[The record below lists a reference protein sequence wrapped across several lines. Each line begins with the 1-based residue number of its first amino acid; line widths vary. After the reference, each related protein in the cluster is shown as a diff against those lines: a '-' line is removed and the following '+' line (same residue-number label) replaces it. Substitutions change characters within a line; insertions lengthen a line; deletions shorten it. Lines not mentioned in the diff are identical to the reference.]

1 MSKSKNLASC
11 LSILFYLQLVTKII
25 KTHYVFIKKS
35 SKSVRLVQRYP
46 EFPFVLVQC
55 CTKLERAMSGC
66 GGQE

>member
-35 SKSVRLVQRYP
+35 SKSVRLAQRYP
-46 EFPFVLVQC
+46 EFPIPC
-55 CTKLERAMSGC
+55 CVKFERAMSGC
-66 GGQE
+66 GDQE